1 MNTEPR
7 SHIDF
12 SGRGALAD
20 VTVSFAAVV
29 LLLTSLMEILQGLA
43 AINDP
48 ENFFAGADYA
58 FDFDVTAW
66 GWVHLIIGV
75 ISIAVAIGIMT
86 RQSWAQVVGM
96 LIAGLAMLTNF
107 AWLPHYP
114 LWALVIIALNACV
127 IWALTVQMRDY
138 R

>member
-1 MNTEPR
+1 MNTETR
-7 SHIDF
+7 SEIDY

-20 VTVSFAAVV
+20 VTVTFAAVV

-48 ENFFAGADYA
+48 ESFFAGADYTFG
-58 FDFDVTAW
+58 FDATAW
-66 GWVHLIIGV
+66 GWAHLVLGV
-75 ISIAVAIGIMT
+75 ISAAVAIGIMT

-114 LWALVIIALNACV
+114 LWAIVIIALNACV
-127 IWALTVQMRDY
+127 IWALSVQLRNY